1 MPPPLPPGSDSPRAH
16 RPRRRSEHVHRMPQM
31 HRPLPRRRAHDGPRV
46 TYDTD
51 VLVIGAG
58 PAGAVA
64 AWEAKRAAPEL
75 RVVLLE
81 RDARVG
87 TPVRC
92 AEGVGDAGLREFADP
107 DGAPWVSRKITR
119 VVFVA
124 PDETEVKVA
133 ERDVGWILDRTRFDA
148 FLAERAVALG
158 AELRVS
164 TEAAGMT
171 CEPDGRWRVQLRGAG
186 GVATCRARVVIGTD
200 GVEAMVGRWAGLE
213 TRVPARDMESCAQYV
228 VRGIDFDPDAIYLQF
243 GHDIA
248 PGGYAWV
255 FPKGVGIANVGLG
268 LVALKSDG
276 RNAREYLDAW
286 LARRYPRGACAG
298 YTVGGVI
305 VHTTVTQTYTD
316 GVLVAG
322 DAAHMINPLS
332 GGGIVNA
339 MKAGRL
345 AGRVAAAAI
354 RAGDTSARRL
364 SAYHARWMELLGDDH
379 LKYYRL
385 KRALEELDDQFFNSL
400 ARTVNAIPP
409 EKRTLGRIFA
419 HALVRHPQLIP
430 VAARFFI

>member
-1 MPPPLPPGSDSPRAH
+1 MPPPLPPGSDSPRA
-16 RPRRRSEHVHRMPQM
+16 RRLGRRSEHVHRMPQM
-31 HRPLPRRRAHDGPRV
+31 HRPLPRGRAHDGPRV
-46 TYDTD
+46 THDTD

-107 DGAPWVSRKITR
+107 DGAPWVSRRITQI
-119 VVFVA
+119 VFVA
-124 PDETEVKVA
+124 PDDTEVKVA
-133 ERDVGWILDRTRFDA
+133 ERAVAWILDRTRFDA

-158 AELRVS
+158 VELLVS
-164 TEAAGMT
+164 TEGAGMT
-171 CEPDGRWRVQLRGAG
+171 CEPDGRWRVRLRAAAG
-186 GVATCRARVVIGTD
+186 DDTCRARVVIGTD

-228 VRGIDFDPDAIYLQF
+228 VEGIDVDPDAIYLQF
-243 GHDIA
+243 GAGIA

-255 FPKGVGIANVGLG
+255 FPKGPDVANVGLG
-268 LVALKSDG
+268 LVALKAG
-276 RNAREYLDAW
+276 ARNARQYLDAW
-286 LARRYPRGACAG
+286 IARRYPEGAKTAC
-298 YTVGGVI
+298 TVVGVI
-305 VHTTVTQTYTD
+305 VHTTIRQTYTD

-400 ARTVNAIPP
+400 ARTANTIPP